1 VAIDRD
7 VDDSP
12 ISVLVALLLYLSC
25 DRYYWREAI
34 GDIII
39 LPKNQPL
46 SVMTDAPPAWL
57 QGIQEFNSREYY
69 ACHDTLEA
77 LWMDS
82 VDPDKKFYQGVLQI
96 AVACYHLHNRN
107 WRGAVTLLG
116 EGIGRL
122 PYYQPVYA
130 GIDVSQL
137 IAASRSLLNTLQ
149 SIGTDGIDD
158 FVDQLSEDASILPM
172 VNFVDD
178 PTN

>member
-1 VAIDRD
+1 M
-7 VDDSP
+7 SE
-12 ISVLVALLLYLSC
+12 S
-25 DRYYWREAI
+25 
-34 GDIII
+34 
-39 LPKNQPL
+39 
-46 SVMTDAPPAWL
+46 PPAWL
-57 QGIQEFNSREYY
+57 QGINEFNKREYY

-82 VDPDKKFYQGVLQI
+82 IDPDKKFYQGVLQI

-130 GIDVSQL
+130 GIDVTKL
-137 IAASRSLLNTLQ
+137 IQDSRNLLTTLQ
-149 SIGTDGIDD
+149 SIGAEGIED
-158 FVDQLSEDASILPM
+158 FVDRLAQDSSVLPI
-172 VNFVDD
+172 VNLVGD